1 MSRVQICLA
10 FEEVGVEEFGN
21 CFEWLPEFLLSNSC
35 FSIYALNEPPAD
47 LAFEEVG
54 VEEPADFFEWLL
66 VLRIIVN
73 RYYFMI

>member
-1 MSRVQICLA
+1 M
-10 FEEVGVEEFGN
+10 
-21 CFEWLPEFLLSNSC
+21 
-35 FSIYALNEPPAD
+35 YALNEPPAD

-54 VEEPADFFEWLL
+54 VEEPFDFFEWLL

>member
-35 FSIYALNEPPAD
+35 FSIYALNVSPSD

-54 VEEPADFFEWLL
+54 VE
-66 VLRIIVN
+66 
-73 RYYFMI
+73 